1 MTRAIVS
8 RGVKAHGRQQ
18 RIRWQYVRGSCFRY
32 GQANLLFSCETFG
45 SDSILGRLG
54 SRLPSPSKSSSLS
67 SLCLCRFCPAFS
79 LLGSCPASPL
89 FGETDREPELG
100 VPEQFRIFADHSWL
114 KIIQNSFMLSFTSS
128 RFIGVNN
135 GLTATSESCII

>member
-32 GQANLLFSCETFG
+32 GQANFLFSCEKFG
-45 SDSILGRLG
+45 GDSILGRLG
-54 SRLPSPSKSSSLS
+54 SRLPSPSKSSSPPSLS
-67 SLCLCRFCPAFS
+67 LCRFRPRLS
-79 LLGSCPASPL
+79 LLGSFPVSPL
-89 FGETDREPELG
+89 FCETDEEVELG

-114 KIIQNSFMLSFTSS
+114 KITQNSFMMPFASS

-135 GLTATSESCII
+135 GLTATSESCMV